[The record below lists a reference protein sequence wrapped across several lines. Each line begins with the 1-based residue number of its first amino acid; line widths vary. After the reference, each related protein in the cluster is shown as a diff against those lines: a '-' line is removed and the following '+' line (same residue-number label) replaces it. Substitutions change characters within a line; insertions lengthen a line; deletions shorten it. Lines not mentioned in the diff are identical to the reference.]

1 MATNTDTA
9 ILVADGTNFNPVVPS
24 GDITLTNAG
33 VFGIA
38 NGVIINADI
47 KSDAGISISKTALV
61 AGTNCTLSTDTLN
74 VDDAFLINS
83 GDDTTTGTITA
94 AGYKLNKVDD
104 AGDVTIQFQQGGT
117 TTYTMGI
124 DDSVS
129 GNVFKIH
136 SGIALADTSDF
147 TIDASGNATIGG
159 DLTITGDDL
168 FMATNTDTAILVADG
183 TNFNPVV
190 PSGDITLTNVG
201 VFGIASGVII
211 NADIKSDAGI
221 SISKTAL
228 VAGTNCTLSTDTLNV
243 DDAFLINSGDDTTTG
258 TITAAGYKLNKVDDA
273 GDVTIQ
279 FQQGGTTTYTMGID
293 DSVSGNVFKIHS
305 GIALADTSDFTID
318 ASGNATI
325 GGDLTI
331 TGDDLFMATNTDTA
345 ILVADGTNFNPVVP
359 SGDITLT
366 NVGVFGIASGV
377 IINADIKSDAGIS
390 ISKTALVAGTNCTL
404 STDTLNVDD
413 AFLINSGD
421 DTTTGTITAAGYKLN
436 KVDDAG
442 DVTIQFQQGGTTTY
456 TMGIDDSVS
465 GNVFKIHSGIA
476 LADTSDFTID
486 ASGNATIGGDLT
498 ITGDD
503 LFMATNTDTAILV
516 ADGTNFNPVVPSGDI
531 TLTNVGVFGIASG
544 VIINADIKSD
554 AGISIS
560 KTALVAGTNCTL
572 STDTLNVDDAFLI
585 NSGDDT
591 TTGTITAAG
600 YKLNKTDDAGDV
612 TIQFQQGGTTT
623 YTMGIDDSVS
633 GNVFK
638 IHSGIALA
646 DTSDFTIDTSGNA
659 TIGGNLTVDGHI
671 NNTGLV
677 ADSTDIVNDTDA
689 LAMPWTNT
697 GKTFKCLCTGSAAK
711 VITFAAATSADIGKK
726 IKIIQ
731 TATPASDTGDITF
744 VLTTQTLDTSSYI
757 LKDVGGTFVVPTM
770 EFATASENTLT
781 FNPAA
786 TNCAYGVGT
795 IMTWEVISTSE
806 IRCEVRA
813 IALGN
818 GGTGTISFDTT

>member
-1 MATNTDTA
+1 MIIVLMDLYLKLMQTISDEKVSGTNANITCGSIDSDSIGNFTDILTCSKASGTGLSVTANATIGGDLTITGDDLFMATNTDTA

-94 AGYKLNKVDD
+94 AGYKLNKADD

-258 TITAAGYKLNKVDDA
+258 TITAAGYKLNKADDA

-404 STDTLNVDD
+404 STDTL
-413 AFLINSGD
+413 
-421 DTTTGTITAAGYKLN
+421 
-436 KVDDAG
+436 
-442 DVTIQFQQGGTTTY
+442 
-456 TMGIDDSVS
+456 
-465 GNVFKIHSGIA
+465 
-476 LADTSDFTID
+476 
-486 ASGNATIGGDLT
+486 
-498 ITGDD
+498 
-503 LFMATNTDTAILV
+503 
-516 ADGTNFNPVVPSGDI
+516 
-531 TLTNVGVFGIASG
+531 
-544 VIINADIKSD
+544 
-554 AGISIS
+554 
-560 KTALVAGTNCTL
+560 
-572 STDTLNVDDAFLI
+572 
-585 NSGDDT
+585 
-591 TTGTITAAG
+591 
-600 YKLNKTDDAGDV
+600 
-612 TIQFQQGGTTT
+612 
-623 YTMGIDDSVS
+623 
-633 GNVFK
+633 
-638 IHSGIALA
+638 
-646 DTSDFTIDTSGNA
+646 
-659 TIGGNLTVDGHI
+659 
-671 NNTGLV
+671 
-677 ADSTDIVNDTDA
+677 
-689 LAMPWTNT
+689 
-697 GKTFKCLCTGSAAK
+697 KC
-711 VITFAAATSADIGKK
+711 
-726 IKIIQ
+726 
-731 TATPASDTGDITF
+731 
-744 VLTTQTLDTSSYI
+744 
-757 LKDVGGTFVVPTM
+757 
-770 EFATASENTLT
+770 
-781 FNPAA
+781 
-786 TNCAYGVGT
+786 
-795 IMTWEVISTSE
+795 
-806 IRCEVRA
+806 
-813 IALGN
+813 
-818 GGTGTISFDTT
+818 